1 MKRVYLIFIFAGLVL
16 TAFAQG
22 VLTHTVKQGE
32 TFNSIASLY
41 GITTEELLNANK
53 GNADIVFP
61 GLLLNIPK
69 KKQEVKSE
77 KQPAPQVITDCVE
90 LTDGS
95 YILCK
100 VISAKSGW
108 VTFEQEEVAG
118 TTLRI
123 AIKEVVQIKYKNGSV
138 KRYKK

>member
-1 MKRVYLIFIFAGLVL
+1 MKKACLIFIFAGLFL
-16 TAFAQG
+16 TAFAQD

-32 TFNSIASLY
+32 DFNSIANHY

-53 GNADIVFP
+53 GKADYLFP

-69 KKQEVKSE
+69 KKQEVKPE
-77 KQPAPQVITDCVE
+77 PEPEIKDDCVE

-100 VISAKSGW
+100 VKSAKSGW
-108 VTFEQEEVAG
+108 VTFEQEELAG
-118 TTLRI
+118 TTLRV
-123 AIKEVVQIKYKNGSV
+123 AIKEVVQIKYKNGIV
-138 KRYKK
+138 KQYKK